1 MAAVDRV
8 LVVGGGIGGLTAAAA
23 LRKQGIDVDLI
34 EKNPEHSVYGV
45 GIIQPNNAL
54 RALDVIG
61 LADECVRRGGA
72 FERVTIRDR
81 FGNPIGGGNSPGE
94 AAPHLPAIN
103 GITRPILQ
111 EILLTAAQ
119 DTGTQ
124 IRLGVEIETWADHG
138 DKVVVTSTDGVTR
151 DYDLLIGADGVFSQL
166 RKNIFPDAPIPVF
179 SGEAGWRYNLPRPA
193 ALESGE
199 MWYGDQSKV
208 GLVPLSPTLM
218 YIFIVTHEPDN
229 PFMQVEG
236 LASKMRER
244 LEEYHGL
251 VSELRNQIVDD
262 RAVVYKALDHLL
274 LPAPWYKGRAVLIG
288 DAAHATVP
296 HLAQGAAMAIEDAVL
311 LAELLARDASIEELM
326 REFMAR
332 RFERSRLVVETST
345 QLVDW
350 EIATWKGPGNFNQ
363 QAGIASAHAQ
373 HELMKSY

>member
-8 LVVGGGIGGLTAAAA
+8 LVVGGGIGGLTAAVA
-23 LRKQGIDVDLI
+23 LRRQGIEVDLI

-54 RALDVIG
+54 RALDAIG

-72 FERVTIRDR
+72 FDRVNIRDR
-81 FGNPIGGGNSPGE
+81 FGAMIGGGNSPGE

-111 EILLTAAQ
+111 EILLNAARDA
-119 DTGTQ
+119 DTKIRVGSQ
-124 IRLGVEIETWADHG
+124 IDTWADQG
-138 DKVVVTSTDGVTR
+138 DKVVVTTTDGLTK
-151 DYDLLIGADGVFSQL
+151 DYDLLVAADGVFSQL
-166 RKNIFPDAPIPVF
+166 RTELFPNSPTPVY

-193 ALESGE
+193 ELTCGE

-229 PFMQVEG
+229 PFMEVEG
-236 LASKMRER
+236 LAAKMRER
-244 LEEYHGL
+244 LNEYHGM
-251 VSELRNQIVDD
+251 VAEMREQIVDD
-262 RAVVYKALDHLL
+262 RGVVYKALDHLL
-274 LPAPWYKGRAVLIG
+274 LPAPWYKGRALLIG

-311 LAELLARDASIEELM
+311 LGELLARDAYIDTLL

-332 RFERSRLVVETST
+332 RYERGRLVVETST

-350 EIATWKGPGNFNQ
+350 EIATWQGAEDFTQ

>member
-8 LVVGGGIGGLTAAAA
+8 LVVGGGIGGLTATVA
-23 LRKQGIDVDLI
+23 LRRQGIEVDLI

-54 RALDVIG
+54 RALDAIG

-72 FERVTIRDR
+72 FNRVVIRDR
-81 FGNPIGGGNSPGE
+81 FGEVIGGGDSPGG

-111 EILLTAAQ
+111 DILLTAAR
-119 DTGTQ
+119 DAGTN
-124 IRLGVEIETWADHG
+124 IRVGVAIESWADHG

-151 DYDLLIGADGVFSQL
+151 DYDLLVGADGVFSQL
-166 RKNIFPDAPIPVF
+166 RKDIFPDSPVPVY

-193 ALESGE
+193 SLECGE

-229 PFMQVEG
+229 PFMHVEG
-236 LASKMRER
+236 LAAKMRGR
-244 LEEYHGL
+244 IAEYHGL
-251 VSELRNQIVDD
+251 VAELSEQIVDD
-262 RAVVYKALDHLL
+262 CAVVYKALDNLL

-311 LAELLARDASIEELM
+311 LGELLARDSAVENLM
-326 REFMAR
+326 QEFMAR
-332 RFERSRLVVETST
+332 RFERGRLVVETSA
-345 QLVDW
+345 QLVAW
-350 EIATWKGPGNFNQ
+350 EIATWQGPENFNQ